1 MRRIL
6 STFGGLALGLVLSQF
21 PEYAQQYTQRLGGAV
36 DELAIITANFDRAAT
51 AAGLTRV
58 EALGRY
64 AGSDDTFL
72 VDRGLSVAATFARY
86 EQLSEMLQRIQGA
99 NAVERF
105 TLLPDFLDTD
115 IGARALE
122 NFQPAVPV
130 TIEGLAYAGGG
141 FLLGYA
147 ALSGFLG
154 ALLLPFRR
162 RRPRQP
168 IYSVVPAMDS
178 PHPAPPP
185 AKRVDMALRR
195 RQQDGRSGGI

>member
-36 DELAIITANFDRAAT
+36 DELAIITADFDRAAT
-51 AAGLTRV
+51 EAGLTRV

-64 AGSDDTFL
+64 AGSSDTFL

-86 EQLSEMLQRIQGA
+86 EHLSAMLQRIRGA

-130 TIEGLAYAGGG
+130 TMEGFAYAGGG

-147 ALSGFLG
+147 ALSGIIG

-168 IYSVVPAMDS
+168 IYPVAPAMDS
-178 PHPAPPP
+178 PHPAAPP

-195 RQQDGRSGGI
+195 RQQDGR

>member
-1 MRRIL
+1 MRRLLGI
-6 STFGGLALGLVLSQF
+6 FGGLVLGLALSQF

-36 DELAIITANFDRAAT
+36 DELAIITADFDRAAT

-64 AGSDDTFL
+64 GGSGDTFL

-86 EQLSEMLQRIQGA
+86 EQLSAMLQRIQGA
-99 NAVERF
+99 DAIERF

-122 NFQPAVPV
+122 NFRPAVPV
-130 TIEGLAYAGGG
+130 TMEGLAYAGGG
-141 FLLGYA
+141 FLLGYVVVSALIA
-147 ALSGFLG
+147 ALM
-154 ALLLPFRR
+154 LPFRR
-162 RRPRQP
+162 RRSLRPAYQVTPR
-168 IYSVVPAMDS
+168 VDL
-178 PHPAPPP
+178 PHPMSPP

-195 RQQDGRSGGI
+195 EDSRR